1 MCIPAKI
8 MAKIIITRLR
18 DHVDAKLR
26 REEAGF
32 RPGRGTTEQ
41 TFKLQNIIEKSLEWN
56 ESLYTCF
63 IGYEKAFNSIHLH
76 EALWHAIQVYLT
88 SKDALQGDKVQ
99 RVSGG
104 PTD

>member
-18 DHVDAKLR
+18 DQVDAKLR

-63 IGYEKAFNSIHLH
+63 IGYEKAFNSIHLRNPVEDQFMKH
-76 EALWHAIQVYLT
+76 YGMP
-88 SKDALQGDKVQ
+88 SKFI
-99 RVSGG
+99 
-104 PTD
+104 